1 MLDNLTLSLQLDV
14 GETLQEVMVGQGST
28 EALEDINIM
37 SLPYF
42 QSTDR
47 NMSMLQTQWASQL
60 NPLLSNPLFQGN
72 LIRNVALINGT
83 TIVNHRLGRALV
95 GWFLVDINGAATIYS
110 SSHDA
115 LTLSLISNAAVNVS
129 LYVF

>member
-1 MLDNLTLSLQLDV
+1 
-14 GETLQEVMVGQGST
+14 
-28 EALEDINIM
+28 M

-47 NMSMLQTQWASQL
+47 NFSMMQTQWASQL
-60 NPLLSNPLFQGN
+60 NPVLSNPLLQGS

-83 TIVNHRLGRALV
+83 TIVNHRLGRTLQ
-95 GWFLVDINGAATIYS
+95 GWIIVNIDGAATVYS
-110 SSHDA
+110 SASDA
-115 LTLSLISNAAVNVS
+115 LTLSLVSNAAVNVS